1 MLGKGSGPKATPFF
15 LSAKPIIRIFGCC
28 NRRYHCY
35 NKTMYKKRV
44 LLTLIALVIILIS
57 TCARVNRSF
66 APVIAMPEIKPALF
80 QKGMW
85 LRAASMA
92 SPDSIPKI
100 MQIAKQYQIT
110 DIYAQVVVGG
120 YAYYPSSI
128 IPRSQYLAKI
138 SGSVYDPFDSLIQA
152 AHRCSIR
159 VHAWVNTLLIW
170 SLREPPDS
178 TRHIYH
184 THPEWFIKD
193 ITKKSMHEYSQQ
205 EWFDA
210 GLEGLYLDPANSEVQ
225 RYLADITIEI
235 LNKYPVLAIH
245 LDFIRYPG
253 VSWGLP
259 ENDTTAIF
267 AALDAYPVRWFNLLK
282 YPQSSFITRWMCWH
296 YWKYTRQKEKHIRD
310 AVQAVR
316 RVVDQD
322 TIHPKRL
329 LSAAIFPNPGLARYR
344 FGQNW
349 MDWGKAID
357 YPVAMSYTDDALFFS
372 DLLDYTI
379 SQRQDAIFGI
389 GFIWPDMEAA
399 AYLEVKDVIRNN
411 GAGICYFDFTSLDT
425 MVDFAKFNGEA
436 PAEEYVPIFEK
447 EKPKPITEVFYDLP
461 PDEMIKNGKKF
472 CAPDEYID
480 FTEFLLSLSLDQTAD
495 LKRMNLTRDGLA
507 TKVHEDI
514 AAFKILDSLVFPI
527 GNMLL
532 VPPTKEVSY
541 EFLPW
546 GDEDT
551 ITVKEQAQNIQ
562 ELTQHITVYP
572 NVLSDISRAA
582 FSIDDGI
589 KETFTIRRGIYV
601 LKVDQTNSGGKK
613 LPRSSINKELLP
625 LYLNWTI
632 KNKIDNIFVR
642 Y

>member
-1 MLGKGSGPKATPFF
+1 MLGKGSGSKATPFF

-28 NRRYHCY
+28 NRRCHCY

-57 TCARVNRSF
+57 TCARVNRPS
-66 APVIAMPEIKPALF
+66 APVIAIPEIKPALF

-100 MQIAKQYQIT
+100 IQIAKQYQIT

-138 SGSVYDPFDSLIQA
+138 SGPVYDPFDSLIQA

-193 ITKKSMHEYSQQ
+193 IIRKSMHEYSRD

-210 GLEGLYLDPANSEVQ
+210 GLEGLYLDPANSEVHK
-225 RYLADITIEI
+225 YLADITIEI
-235 LNKYPVLAIH
+235 LNKYPVLGIH

-253 VSWGLP
+253 VSWGLT
-259 ENDTTAIF
+259 ENDTTTIF
-267 AALDAYPVRWFNLLK
+267 AALDAYSVRWFNLLK
-282 YPQSSFITRWMCWH
+282 YPQSSFIIRWMCWH
-296 YWKYTRQKEKHIRD
+296 YWKYARQKEKHIHD

-389 GFIWPDMEAA
+389 GFIWTDMEAA
-399 AYLEVKDVIRNN
+399 AYLEVKDVIKNN
-411 GAGICYFDFTSLDT
+411 GAGICFFDFTSLDT

-436 PAEEYVPIFEK
+436 SAEEYLPILEK
-447 EKPKPITEVFYDLP
+447 EKPKPITDVFNDSP
-461 PDEMIKNGKKF
+461 PKTMIKNGKKF
-472 CAPDEYID
+472 CAPDEYTD
-480 FTEFLLSLSLDQTAD
+480 FTEFLLSLSLDQTTD
-495 LKRMNLTRDGLA
+495 LRRMNLTRAELTA
-507 TKVHEDI
+507 KVYEDI

-527 GNMLL
+527 GDTLL

-551 ITVKEQAQNIQ
+551 ATVKEQAQDIQ
-562 ELTQHITVYP
+562 ELTRHITVYA

-601 LKVDQTNSGGKK
+601 LKVNQTNSGGKK

-625 LYLNWTI
+625 LYLSWTM
-632 KNKIDNIFVR
+632 KNKIDNILVR

>member
-1 MLGKGSGPKATPFF
+1 
-15 LSAKPIIRIFGCC
+15 
-28 NRRYHCY
+28 
-35 NKTMYKKRV
+35 MYKRRV
-44 LLTLIALVIILIS
+44 LLTFIAFVIVLIS
-57 TCARVNRSF
+57 TCARVNRSS
-66 APVIAMPEIKPALF
+66 APEFMMSEIKPALF

-138 SGSVYDPFDSLIQA
+138 SGPVYDPFDSLIQA
-152 AHRCSIR
+152 AHQCSIR

-170 SLREPPDS
+170 SLKEPPDS

-193 ITKKSMHEYSQQ
+193 VQNKSMHKYSQE

-210 GLEGLYLDPANSEVQ
+210 GLEGLYLNPVNPEVQ
-225 RYLADITIEI
+225 KYLADITTEI
-235 LNKYPVLAIH
+235 LSKYPVLGIH

-267 AALDAYPVRWFNLLK
+267 AALDAYTIRWFNLLK

-296 YWKYTRQKEKHIRD
+296 YWKYARQKEKHIHD
-310 AVQAVR
+310 VVQAVR

-349 MDWGKAID
+349 MDWSETID

-372 DLLDYTI
+372 DLMHYTI
-379 SQRQDAIFGI
+379 SQRNDAIFGI
-389 GFIWPDMEAA
+389 GFIWPDMETAA
-399 AYLEVKDVIRNN
+399 HAEIDNVTKNN

-425 MVDFAKFNGEA
+425 MVDFARLHGKTA
-436 PAEEYVPIFEK
+436 TDEYPLIAEK
-447 EKPKPITEVFYDLP
+447 EKFEQITDVFLDLP
-461 PDEMIKNGKKF
+461 KAEMVTLGKPLLEAGEHLEF
-472 CAPDEYID
+472 AEY
-480 FTEFLLSLSLDQTAD
+480 LLSLSLNQEQD
-495 LKRMNLTRDGLA
+495 LKKMDLTRHRLIEHIHD
-507 TKVHEDI
+507 DI
-514 AAFKILDSLVFPI
+514 AAFRYLDSQVFPI
-527 GNMLL
+527 SDTLIQ
-532 VPPTKEVSY
+532 PPNKEVFY
-541 EFLPW
+541 EFFTW
-546 GDEDT
+546 GEEDT
-551 ITVKEQAQNIQ
+551 ATVKKQAENIK
-562 ELTQHITVYP
+562 ELTQCMTVYP
-572 NVLSDISRAA
+572 DVLSDIARAA
-582 FSIDDGI
+582 FQLDTNK
-589 KETFTIRRGIYV
+589 KEIWTIRRGVYALEVKKIH
-601 LKVDQTNSGGKK
+601 SAGKK
-613 LPRSSINKELLP
+613 VARADIPQENLTI
-625 LYLNWTI
+625 YLSWTI
-632 KNKIDNIFVR
+632 KEKIHSLID
-642 Y
+642 